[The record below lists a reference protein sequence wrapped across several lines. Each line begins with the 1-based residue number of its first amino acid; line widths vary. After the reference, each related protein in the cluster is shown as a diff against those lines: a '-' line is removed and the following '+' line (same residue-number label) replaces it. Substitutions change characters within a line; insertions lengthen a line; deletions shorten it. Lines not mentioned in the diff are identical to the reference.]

1 MKKEK
6 TNSDTKIVCG
16 KILDDIED
24 KIRECQQVMKHQCS
38 LDVAIGV
45 IEERRKKY
53 GV

>member
-6 TNSDTKIVCG
+6 TSSDTKIVCG

-24 KIRECQQVMKHQCS
+24 KIRECQRATKQQCS
-38 LDVAIGV
+38 LNVAIGI